1 MTPGGGVEGDETL
14 EEAAAREAAEALSV
28 TGVRLTPLW
37 SQAVEFSFRGETV
50 RQLEGCFLLRLS
62 SADVVADEAARK
74 ARHREGIVAAR
85 WWSLE
90 EIEQAAEQVFPRDLG
105 ERLRTLQS

>member
-1 MTPGGGVEGDETL
+1 M
-14 EEAAAREAAEALSV
+14 
-28 TGVRLTPLW
+28 GVRLTPLW
-37 SQAVEFSFRGETV
+37 SQAVEFSIRDETV
-50 RQLEGCFLLRLS
+50 RQLEGYFLPRLS
-62 SADVVADEAARK
+62 NANVIADDTARQ

-90 EIEQAAEQVFPRDLG
+90 EIEQAAEQIFPQDLG